1 MTGQRMRI
9 DVIIPTYQPDGR
21 LHRLLA
27 RLCAQTRPPEKIIL
41 MNTEERYYRPEQY
54 ADIPNLEVHHVTK
67 REFDHGGT
75 RRQAMAYAG
84 GDIAVF
90 MTQDAV
96 PKNQYL
102 LEQLTA
108 PIEAGLAQAAYAR
121 QLPAPGCRE
130 LEAFT
135 REFNYPAKSRVK
147 SQEDVEELGVKA
159 YFCSNVCAA
168 YLRAAYQEAGGFV
181 SRAIFN
187 EDMVLAARILQ
198 NGGKVAYAADA
209 CVIHSHNYTGLQQFH
224 RNFDVAVSQAQHPEI
239 FAGIPSEREGIRLVR
254 DTARHFAAEGK
265 WLVLPE
271 LLWISGWKFLGFQL
285 GKRYRSLPS
294 WLVRLCTMNRAYWEK
309 ETETEEC

>member
-41 MNTEERYYRPEQY
+41 MNTEERYYRLEQY

-75 RRQAMAYAG
+75 RRQAMAYAS

-102 LEQLTA
+102 LERLTA

-121 QLPAPGCRE
+121 QLPAPGCRD

-168 YLRAAYQEAGGFV
+168 YLRAAYQEAGG
-181 SRAIFN
+181 STAYDALLEGEADSQGLALALLLLCQRAQPSAPCVVV
-187 EDMVLAARILQ
+187 DGQQ
-198 NGGKVAYAADA
+198 NGTPHLWNVVQTQEGYRHVDLTQGGAVFRTDQEMLDA
-209 CVIHSHNYTGLQQFH
+209 GYTWD
-224 RNFDVAVSQAQHPEI
+224 RERVPEC
-239 FAGIPSEREGIRLVR
+239 
-254 DTARHFAAEGK
+254 
-265 WLVLPE
+265 
-271 LLWISGWKFLGFQL
+271 SG
-285 GKRYRSLPS
+285 
-294 WLVRLCTMNRAYWEK
+294 
-309 ETETEEC
+309 ETEE